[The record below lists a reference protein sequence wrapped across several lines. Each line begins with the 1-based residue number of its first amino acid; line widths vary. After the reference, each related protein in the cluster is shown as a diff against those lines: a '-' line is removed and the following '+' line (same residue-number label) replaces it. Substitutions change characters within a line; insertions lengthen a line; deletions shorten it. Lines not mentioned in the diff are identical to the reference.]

1 MGSHEALPDAILE
14 LVLLG
19 VDSQLCLLRAT
30 ATCKRWRRI
39 IASDTFRAL
48 HGTPHTI
55 AGSYYKDYSF
65 AVRPRFEPSPSA
77 ATINAAH
84 FSLDFVPG
92 PGDDT
97 ESTWTVTDSRGSLLL
112 LEREDGDAER
122 SDFIVY
128 EPLTRRHVLIPPLAD
143 GYYFSIAVLLDG
155 NGGASIGMTNFRVL
169 CIFQDDSLLH
179 ACMFVSGGNSWRRTS
194 IDWRPVLRDIG
205 VAAGRRFWH
214 NKNKRVVA
222 LDQNTI
228 EFSSFILPLL
238 DDDVIGCHA
247 ILAIGR
253 DSEARIVVQETGSK
267 LKIFARVRGGS
278 GSGSEEE

>member
-19 VDSQLCLLRAT
+19 VDSQLCLLRAA

-65 AVRPRFEPSPSA
+65 TVRPRFEPWPSA

-92 PGDDT
+92 PEDDT
-97 ESTWTVTDSRGSLLL
+97 ESTWTVTDSRSSLLL

-122 SDFIVY
+122 YDFIARSDFIVC
-128 EPLTRRHVLIPPLAD
+128 EPLTRRHVLIPPLTD

-179 ACMFVSGGNSWRRTS
+179 ACMFVSGGNSWPLT
-194 IDWRPVLRDIG
+194 LR
-205 VAAGRRFWH
+205 ACCA
-214 NKNKRVVA
+214 
-222 LDQNTI
+222 
-228 EFSSFILPLL
+228 
-238 DDDVIGCHA
+238 DDNDN
-247 ILAIGR
+247 
-253 DSEARIVVQETGSK
+253 
-267 LKIFARVRGGS
+267 VR
-278 GSGSEEE
+278 